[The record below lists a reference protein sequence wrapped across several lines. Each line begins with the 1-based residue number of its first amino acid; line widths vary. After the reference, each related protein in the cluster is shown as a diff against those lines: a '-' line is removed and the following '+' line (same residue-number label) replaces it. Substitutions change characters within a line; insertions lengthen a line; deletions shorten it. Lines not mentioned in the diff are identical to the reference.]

1 VRVIEPNFFPSAPT
15 QDIEGLII
23 DVERGVNQVA
33 LLDVVAINKG
43 ENYNLVPGNVLA
55 IFKRGIVTF
64 DTISNDSQNQSVTL
78 PEERA
83 GMLMVFQTF
92 EKMSLAL
99 VLKADRGIKVGD
111 FVRMP

>member
-1 VRVIEPNFFPSAPT
+1 MVDLPDPQTPIT
-15 QDIEGLII
+15 
-23 DVERGVNQVA
+23 
-33 LLDVVAINKG
+33 
-43 ENYNLVPGNVLA
+43 
-55 IFKRGIVTF
+55 IFKRGIITV
-64 DTISNDSQNQSVTL
+64 DTTSNDSQNQSVTL